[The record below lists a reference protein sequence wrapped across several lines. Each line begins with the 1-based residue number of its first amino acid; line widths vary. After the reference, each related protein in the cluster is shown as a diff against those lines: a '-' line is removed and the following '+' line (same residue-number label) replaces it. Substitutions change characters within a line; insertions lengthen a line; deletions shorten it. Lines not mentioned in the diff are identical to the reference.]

1 VGATISKLA
10 VKLTADTG
18 KFVQGM
24 NKGSKGV
31 NKMSKSTMGFGA
43 KLGIVGAAVAGATA
57 GILALSRAAS
67 KVSEAFVR
75 MDAVAK
81 TARSINM
88 AAQSFQGLQHA
99 ASLAGVEGE
108 QMTGGLS
115 KMLKGLGEAA
125 MGLGQARIAM
135 EQLGISTL
143 DMQQLS
149 TEEQFLKIA
158 DALNKVDD
166 PAKRA
171 ALAVQFF
178 GRTGL
183 KLLPMIEQGSEAIRQ
198 QAAEMER
205 LQGPM
210 TDLDF
215 TNIEEGNDAANRFG
229 KTVEGVWNQLASAI
243 APAKKLV
250 FDTLTEAGSSL
261 ANFIGENKESIT
273 AFFTNIGTMISDA
286 VKAIVR
292 LVQTFFKIGKAL
304 NDARNSVAD
313 FTENLLGVRLGITD
327 MLIPLKAAWEILK
340 KITGNSESDQL
351 SDQIDKW
358 NQKIADQQKAIEDL
372 DRGLSRIRS
381 AEITD
386 EETPAAVLSYDELLQ
401 KADQLKEKNASAIRE
416 AEDLTATLRQQIA
429 LGDDAVMSKEEQEA
443 LQKRINELEQK
454 ANQHKQDYL
463 ETSKKINK
471 EEQDMQK
478 RADRLVEGLKT
489 QAEKYQEQLAE
500 IEELK
505 KHGKLSPDQARRLRL
520 QVEAKIQSDVDK
532 VVEQQAKV
540 AEAAAKER
548 EEAMKSWNDAAKNAA
563 SKATTNLVRAG
574 SKEMFEQVAER
585 QFKKDNPL
593 AKFQKKST
601 KIATDQLD
609 ELKTVNDNLSRLNTV
624 VNHNAGGSSN
634 GGNDAMGGIVEVG
647 LGA

>member
-1 VGATISKLA
+1 
-10 VKLTADTG
+10 
-18 KFVQGM
+18 
-24 NKGSKGV
+24 
-31 NKMSKSTMGFGA
+31 
-43 KLGIVGAAVAGATA
+43 
-57 GILALSRAAS
+57 
-67 KVSEAFVR
+67 
-75 MDAVAK
+75 
-81 TARSINM
+81 
-88 AAQSFQGLQHA
+88 
-99 ASLAGVEGE
+99 
-108 QMTGGLS
+108 
-115 KMLKGLGEAA
+115 
-125 MGLGQARIAM
+125 M

-183 KLLPMIEQGSEAIRQ
+183 KLLPMIEQGSAAIRE

-205 LQGPM
+205 LQGPF

-229 KTVEGVWNQLASAI
+229 KTVEGVWNQLAAAI
-243 APAKKLV
+243 APAKTLV

-273 AFFTNIGTMISDA
+273 SFFMGIGEMISGA
-286 VKAIVR
+286 VKAISR
-292 LVQTFFKIGKAL
+292 LVKTFFNIGKAL

-327 MLIPLKAAWEILK
+327 MLIPLKGAWEILK
-340 KITGNSESDQL
+340 KITGNSESDKL
-351 SDQIDKW
+351 SEQIDKW
-358 NQKIADQQKAIEDL
+358 NQKIADQQKAIDDL

-401 KADQLKEKNASAIRE
+401 KADQLKEKNASAIQQ
-416 AEDLTATLRQQIA
+416 AEDLTATLQQQIA
-429 LGDDAVMSKEEQEA
+429 LGDEAVMTAEEQEK
-443 LQKRINELEQK
+443 LQQRINELEQQ
-454 ANQHKQDYL
+454 ANQSKTDYL

-471 EEQDMQK
+471 EEKDMEK
-478 RADRLVEGLKT
+478 RAARLVDGLKT

-500 IEELK
+500 IQELK
-505 KHGKLSPDQARRLRL
+505 ERGKLSADQARRLRL

-532 VVEQQAKV
+532 VVQQQAKV
-540 AEAAAKER
+540 AESAAKER
-548 EEAMKSWNDAAKNAA
+548 ESAMKSWADAAKNAA
-563 SKATTNLVRAG
+563 KDATSNLVRAG

-585 QFKKDNPL
+585 QFKKENPL

-609 ELKTVNDNLSRLNTV
+609 QLKTVNDNLSRLNNV
-624 VNHNAGGSSN
+624 VSNNTGGSGD
-634 GGNDAMGGIVEVG
+634 GGNGALGGITEVG